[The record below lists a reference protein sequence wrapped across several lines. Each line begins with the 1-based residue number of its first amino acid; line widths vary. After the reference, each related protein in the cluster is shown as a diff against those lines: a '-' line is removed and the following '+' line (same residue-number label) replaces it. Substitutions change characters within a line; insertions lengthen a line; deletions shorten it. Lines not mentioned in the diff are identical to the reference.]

1 MPYKNESMLMGGD
14 AVADTSTELC
24 FNPPNGPFDDD
35 NVVKGEINPSQND
48 EDWIAIELSEGK
60 EYTITVA
67 GRNITDSDPDNDG
80 TDNDGNTANDLD
92 TGALADSILKLLDG
106 KGNVIMMKDDQM
118 NPDGTL
124 KSYHATLTFT
134 PEAGSGT
141 QKYFISV
148 SAYTDNPGMVNTG
161 GYQVSV
167 EEKAV
172 LPAGLSGDI
181 VGNDNVN
188 KLFGTDSAE
197 TILGFAGDDTLAGAG
212 GDDTLD
218 GGDGNDLLIGGKGG
232 DTLKGGDGQDTIDY
246 SGSAQG
252 VTINLRDGAAMGG
265 DARGD
270 TLGDDIENVRGSDH
284 DDVIT
289 GTDVIA
295 AAAPMF
301 DNTLWGRGGMD
312 RLYGGEG
319 RDHLS
324 GGDGD
329 DMLDGGDEDDTLNGG
344 AGADV
349 LTGGAG
355 TDTASYAGSMEVVVR
370 LHSMQAMG
378 GDAEGDIFDDTAT
391 NTYTVLDEDEEEQEV
406 METVPDIVNLVGSG
420 NDDILAGDSRNNDIR
435 GGGGHDTIYGG
446 PGGSYNDSDNDDMLH
461 GGAGND
467 KIYGGKGDDTL
478 DGGPG
483 NDLLVGGSG
492 GDTFM
497 GDTGSDM
504 IYADRDDTTIDGGS
518 EAAGAPP
525 ARDTL
530 SFARFTDAD
539 LEDGVGITLNLG
551 DAAFTSTSVRAG
563 SHDPDTGVTNIE
575 HIIGT
580 SEPDIVVG
588 TGGTAEAPAPET
600 IEGGDGGDE
609 LFGGEGPGDTVSY
622 ASSDDDV
629 RVDLGDGTTTAGSGS
644 TARGG
649 HAGGDTISGFEN
661 VTGSAFGDDLTAHD
675 NGSTLKGLGGDDELE
690 GGPGNDTLEGGAGAD
705 ELNGGIQ
712 AGRTDETTENTQR
725 NTLSYAGSDA
735 GVMVN
740 LNSLTF
746 SGGHAEGDEIQT
758 YDYIDNMST
767 IDEDDD
773 EEIEVATFTNVTGS
787 DHDDRLTGDRFTN
800 DLMGGGGD
808 DTLRGREGGDRLW
821 GGAGADTLDGGTT
834 DRNADGNDTDDDWVY
849 YDQAKAAVV
858 VNLATGKGE
867 GGEAEGDTLLNIE
880 GVLASQHDDTFI
892 AGEGRDWIDGWLGND
907 TVSYEDSKHGVTVDL
922 TETTHHA
929 AEPATRPA
937 EGVTLPTGNT
947 SRDSGTPGGD
957 DFVADKSYARNDA
970 LISIENLTG
979 SGRDDVLIGRNDEN
993 NVLNGGGGDDRLS
1006 GGSGNDRLIGGDG
1019 DDMLGAWSAVDLN
1032 GDGDQ
1037 GDPGEA
1043 EVTTEA
1049 GDDTLIGGAG
1059 NDTLSGGAGADTL
1072 NGGAGDDTLNGG
1084 DGADMFIFGPG
1095 NGSDVIMNFG
1105 IAATF
1110 DATQHDQIDLSA
1122 FNIRDGELDGLIN
1135 VRAGN
1140 TIINLEDYG
1149 GGRIT
1154 IQGDVFN
1161 LDDNVNGVD
1170 TGSDD
1175 ITRSIDDP
1183 DMGAADGIF
1192 IL

>member
-67 GRNITDSDPDNDG
+67 GRLITDSDPDADG
-80 TDNDGNTANDLD
+80 DDGDGVLDNDFDE
-92 TGALADSILKLLDG
+92 GALADSILKLLDG

-124 KSYHATLTFT
+124 KSYHATLKFT

-197 TILGFAGDDTLAGAG
+197 TILGFGGDDTLAGAG

-406 METVPDIVNLVGSG
+406 TETVPDIVNLVGSG

-446 PGGSYNDSDNDDMLH
+446 PGGSYDDSDNDDMLY
-461 GGAGND
+461 GATGDD
-467 KIYGGKGDDTL
+467 KIYGGRGGDTL

-483 NDLLVGGSG
+483 DDLLVGGPG
-492 GDTFM
+492 VDTFM
-497 GDTGSDM
+497 GGPGSDT
-504 IYADRDDTTIDGGS
+504 IHADRADVNGRTGVVIDGHGG
-518 EAAGAPP
+518 EGATGG
-525 ARDTL
+525 AMMKDSTDVDIL
-530 SFARFTDAD
+530 SFANFMDD
-539 LEDGVGITLNLG
+539 QLENGVGITLSLE
-551 DAAFTSTSVRAG
+551 TSGNVMRISQIV
-563 SHDPDTGVTNIE
+563 
-575 HIIGT
+575 GT
-580 SEPDIVVG
+580 SETDNL
-588 TGGTAEAPAPET
+588 TGRNDSLEV
-600 IEGGDGGDE
+600 IEGGDGDDTLNGGTGGGDSI
-609 LFGGEGPGDTVSY
+609 GPGDVVSY
-622 ASSDDDV
+622 ESSDRGV
-629 RVDLGDGTTTAGSGS
+629 RVDLTGDQTAS
-644 TARGG
+644 RG
-649 HAGGDTISGFEN
+649 HAGGDTISGFESA
-661 VTGSAFGDDLTAHD
+661 VGSAYDDDLTARAE
-675 NGSTLKGLGGDDELE
+675 GSWLWGGAGDDTLE
-690 GGPGNDTLEGGAGAD
+690 GGAGNDTLEGGPGAD
-705 ELNGGIQ
+705 ELDGGIQ
-712 AGRTDETTENTQR
+712 ERDNDAIENSQR
-725 NTLSYAGSDA
+725 NTLSYAGSSA

-740 LNSLTF
+740 LSSLTF
-746 SGGHAEGDEIQT
+746 SGGDAEGDEIET
-758 YDYIDNMST
+758 YDYLDRGT
-767 IDEDDD
+767 IVDGNNADEDDED
-773 EEIEVATFTNVTGS
+773 IEVATFTNVTGS
-787 DHDDRLTGDRFTN
+787 DHDDHLTGDRFANVLT
-800 DLMGGGGD
+800 GGKGD
-808 DTLRGREGGDRLW
+808 DTLRGREGTDQLVGGD
-821 GGAGADTLDGGTT
+821 GADMLDGGTA
-834 DRNADGNDTDDDWVY
+834 RGARSNADTDEDWVDY
-849 YDQAKAAVV
+849 RGDMAVK
-858 VNLATGKGE
+858 VNLDTGMGTD
-867 GGEAEGDTLLNIE
+867 GPAMGDTLRNIE
-880 GVLASQHDDTFI
+880 LVWGSGKDDTFI
-892 AGEGRDWIDGWLGND
+892 ASEGIDKIYGGAGMD
-907 TVSYEDSKHGVTVDL
+907 TVSYEASKHGVTVSLAEDS
-922 TETTHHA
+922 HHSA
-929 AEPATRPA
+929 DVDTVTDPATWTTRPS
-937 EGVTLPTGNT
+937 GNL
-947 SRDSGTPGGD
+947 SREQGTVNTDG
-957 DFVADKSYARNDA
+957 FTADKSYARGDV
-970 LISIENLTG
+970 LGSIENLTG
-979 SGRDDVLIGRNDEN
+979 SGRDDVLIGRDDEA

-1019 DDMLGAWSAVDLN
+1019 DDMLGAWAAVDLN

-1037 GDPGEA
+1037 DDPGEDA
-1043 EVTTEA
+1043 VVAATSEA
-1049 GDDTLIGGAG
+1049 GADTLMGGAG

-1095 NGSDVIMNFG
+1095 NGSDVIMSFG
-1105 IAATF
+1105 IGTPFDPAA
-1110 DATQHDQIDLSA
+1110 HDQIDLSA
-1122 FNIRDGELDGLIN
+1122 FDIRDGELNGLIS

-1175 ITRSIDDP
+1175 ITRSIDNP
-1183 DMGAADGIF
+1183 DTGAADGIF